1 MKKIQLLSAILLC
14 ISFSSIG
21 QGITPA
27 PADKAVVYFVR
38 ASSTGFAINFSY
50 FDSDKLFGLFAGKG
64 YIRYECSPGTH
75 IFWAR
80 SENKDFVEAEVE
92 AGKIYFIEAI
102 VQMGWVKAQVRL
114 QPLDPN
120 NKKKMKGI
128 LKVINKIPPDS
139 MTEEELKVESVNF
152 KDVIDRGLI
161 KYKEAKEKGESFNRL
176 EKTMFYVN

>member
-1 MKKIQLLSAILLC
+1 MKKIHLISAFLLC
-14 ISFSSIG
+14 IAFSSFG
-21 QGITPA
+21 QGIPPA

-38 ASSTGFAINFSY
+38 PSGTGFAINFSY

-75 IFWAR
+75 LFWAR

-92 AGKIYFIEAI
+92 AGKIYFVEAV

-120 NKKKMKGI
+120 DKKKMKGI
-128 LKVINKIPPDS
+128 LKLVNKKPPQH
-139 MTEEELKVESVNF
+139 MTDEELKIESGNF
-152 KDVIDRGLI
+152 TDVIARGLA
-161 KYKEAKEKGESFNRL
+161 KHKEAKEKGESFERL